1 MNVVESWLRSW
12 VNPEI
17 STDELVA
24 QLTMAGLEV
33 DGVDAAADEFT
44 NVVVA
49 EILSAEKHPE
59 ADKLQV
65 CSVSNGTDTVQIVC
79 GAPNARAGI
88 KVALAQVGAKFADGF
103 KIKKAKLRGVE
114 SFGMLC
120 SAKEL
125 GISDEHDGIME
136 LPSELTLG
144 TDLREALNLDDKII
158 DIDLTPNRGDCLSV
172 RGIAREV
179 AVFNSLPA
187 PKGPVVDAVAADIE
201 ETFNVELSAPD
212 ACPRYVGRVI
222 KNVDV
227 SKPTPAWMVER
238 LERSGLRSI
247 DPVVDITN
255 YIMMELGQP
264 MHGFDLD
271 TLKGGINV
279 RLAEAGEKLTL
290 LDGQEVELTDKVL
303 LIADE
308 ARPLAMA
315 GIMGGE
321 DTGVSEK
328 TKNVFFESAWFNP
341 IAIAGRAR
349 NFGLHTDSS
358 HRFERGVD
366 PALAEVAIERAT
378 ALLLEIC
385 GGEAGP
391 VEVTEVEDNLPAQAT
406 ITLRKHRIKD
416 LLNLELADDEVE
428 RMLTG
433 LGLEL
438 TARSNEGWIF
448 KAPTWRFDMEIEED
462 LLEELARLYGYNN
475 VPVTAPVA
483 SLAPQ
488 ANDESKIG
496 IAGLQNQLLSLGY
509 QEVITYSFVPE
520 KIQAVMDPGVDVT
533 KLANPITN
541 ELAVM
546 RTTLWSGLVQ
556 TLEYNQKRQ
565 QSRVRIM
572 ETGLSFH
579 GDEQPRCIAGL
590 AYGTRMPK
598 GWFGADDVDFYDVK
612 ADVEA
617 LVAASRGHT
626 VEFVA
631 GEHKA
636 LHPGQTAEILVDGKS
651 AGFMGALHPSV
662 LKALDLKGPVFVF
675 ELRLD
680 AIDHAELPAAK
691 PLSKFPETSRDLAMI
706 ADSAAPVGPMLTAA
720 KAAAGEFAID
730 VTLFDVYQGKGVEEG
745 KKSVA
750 FGLTWQSETRT
761 LNDDEINA
769 SVDAVLETLAKE
781 FGATLR
787 G

>member
-12 VNPEI
+12 VNPDI

-33 DGVDAAADEFT
+33 DGVGAAADEFT

-49 EILSAEKHPE
+49 QILSAQPHPE

-88 KVALAQVGAKFADGF
+88 KVALAQVGATFSDGF
-103 KIKKAKLRGVE
+103 KIKKAKLRGIE

-125 GISDEHDGIME
+125 GISDDHEGIME
-136 LPSELTLG
+136 LAEDLELG
-144 TDLREALNLDDKII
+144 VDLRQALNLDDKVI
-158 DIDLTPNRGDCLSV
+158 DIDLTPNRGDCLSI

-179 AVFNSLPA
+179 AVFNALPA
-187 PKGPVVDAVAADIE
+187 PKGPAIE
-201 ETFNVELSAPD
+201 PVQPSIDDTFNVELSAPD

-227 SKPTPAWMVER
+227 SQASPAWMVER

-271 TLKGGINV
+271 TLQGGINV
-279 RLAEAGEKLTL
+279 RMAEAGETLTL
-290 LDGQEVELTDKVL
+290 LDGQEVELTDNVL
-303 LIADE
+303 LIADQ

-321 DTGVSEK
+321 DTGVSAS

-378 ALLLEIC
+378 ALLLDIC

-391 VEVTEVEDNLPAQAT
+391 VEITEVEDYLPKQAT

-416 LLNLELADDEVE
+416 LLNLTLADDEVE

-433 LGLEL
+433 LGLEM

-475 VPVTAPVA
+475 VPITAPVA
-483 SLAPQ
+483 SLAPKAQ
-488 ANDESKIG
+488 PESNV
-496 IAGLQNQLLSLGY
+496 ALAALQNRLLNFGY

-520 KIQAVMDPGVDVT
+520 KVQAVIDPEIEVT

-572 ETGLSFH
+572 ETGLAFR

-590 AYGTRMPK
+590 AYGTRLPK
-598 GWFGADDVDFYDVK
+598 GWFGNDDVDFYDVK
-612 ADVEA
+612 SDVEA
-617 LVAASRGHT
+617 LLASSRGHEVT
-626 VEFVA
+626 FVA
-631 GEHKA
+631 GSHKA
-636 LHPGQTAEILVDGKS
+636 LHPGQTAQVLVDGKP
-651 AGFMGALHPSV
+651 AGYLGALHPSV
-662 LKALDLKGPVFVF
+662 LQALDLKGPVFVF

-680 AIDHAELPAAK
+680 AIEHAELAQAK
-691 PLSKFPETSRDLAMI
+691 PLSKYPETSRDLAII
-706 ADSAAPVGPMLTAA
+706 ADQQLPVAPMLASA
-720 KAAAGEFAID
+720 QQAAGEFATK
-730 VTLFDVYQGKGVEEG
+730 VTLFDVYQGKGVETG
-745 KKSVA
+745 KKSIA
-750 FGLTWQSETRT
+750 FGLTWQSDERT

-769 SVDAVLETLAKE
+769 SVDAVLAQLASQ
-781 FGATLR
+781 FDAHLR

>member
-12 VNPEI
+12 VNPDI
-17 STDELVA
+17 STDEMVA

-33 DGVDAAADEFT
+33 DGVESAADDFSK
-44 NVVVA
+44 VVVA

-65 CSVSNGTDTVQIVC
+65 CSVNDGTDTVQIVC

-125 GISDEHDGIME
+125 GISDDHEGIME
-136 LPSELTLG
+136 LPADLALG
-144 TDLREALNLDDKII
+144 TDLRDALNLDDKII
-158 DIDLTPNRGDCLSV
+158 DIDLTPNRGDCLSI

-179 AVFNSLPA
+179 AVFNALPA
-187 PKGPVVDAVAADIE
+187 PTGPEIEAVEASIE
-201 ETFNVELSAPD
+201 DTFNVELSAPD

-227 SKPTPAWMVER
+227 TKPSPAWMVER

-255 YIMMELGQP
+255 YIMLELGQP

-279 RLAEAGEKLTL
+279 RMAKAGEQLTL
-290 LDGQEVELTDKVL
+290 LDGQEVILKDNVL

-321 DTGVSEK
+321 DTGVSAT

-349 NFGLHTDSS
+349 SFGLHTDSS

-366 PALAEVAIERAT
+366 PALAELAIERAT
-378 ALLLEIC
+378 ALLLDIC

-391 VEVTEVEDNLPAQAT
+391 VEITEVEDNLPKQAT

-433 LGLEL
+433 LGLEM
-438 TARSNEGWIF
+438 TARSSEGWIF
-448 KAPTWRFDMEIEED
+448 KAPSWRFDMEIEED

-475 VPVTAPVA
+475 VPITAPVA
-483 SLAPQ
+483 SLAPKAQ
-488 ANDESKIG
+488 DESKV
-496 IAGLQNQLLSLGY
+496 ALSALQNQLLNLGY

-520 KIQAVMDPGVDVT
+520 KVQAVMDPDVEVT

-565 QSRVRIM
+565 QGRVRIM
-572 ETGLSFH
+572 ETGLAFR

-590 AYGTRMPK
+590 AYGTRLPK
-598 GWFGADDVDFYDVK
+598 GWFGNDDVDFYDVK

-617 LVAASRGHT
+617 LLAHSRGHE
-626 VEFVA
+626 VSFVA
-631 GEHKA
+631 GSHKA
-636 LHPGQTAEILVDGKS
+636 LHPGQTAQVLVDGKP
-651 AGFMGALHPSV
+651 AGYLGALHPSV
-662 LKALDLKGPVFVF
+662 LQALDLKGPVFVF

-680 AIDHAELPAAK
+680 AFDHAQLAQAK
-691 PLSKFPETSRDLAMI
+691 PLSKYPETSRDLAII
-706 ADSAAPVGPMLTAA
+706 ADQHTPVAPMLASA
-720 KAAAGEFAID
+720 QQAAGEFATK
-730 VTLFDVYQGKGVEEG
+730 VTLFDVYQGKGVQEG
-745 KKSVA
+745 KKSIA
-750 FGLTWQSETRT
+750 FGLTWQSDERT

-769 SVDAVLETLAKE
+769 AVESVLSTLKADYQAVL
-781 FGATLR
+781 R